1 MTPRSMPTSKQ
12 PTNDFYV
19 PDGESKP
26 LRANGRKTASK
37 SISSPKEHPEPIRRS
52 AKAEADPFIPSK
64 MVGGSKLKPGLT
76 SDKENERVKK
86 EIAKIDAMEMS
97 DVETSEFEAAK
108 QEHVQLSQKR
118 QRDVEV
124 GEIIKR
130 KVGHMQS
137 IHQRKW
143 NTDTTT

>member
-1 MTPRSMPTSKQ
+1 
-12 PTNDFYV
+12 
-19 PDGESKP
+19 
-26 LRANGRKTASK
+26 
-37 SISSPKEHPEPIRRS
+37 
-52 AKAEADPFIPSK
+52 